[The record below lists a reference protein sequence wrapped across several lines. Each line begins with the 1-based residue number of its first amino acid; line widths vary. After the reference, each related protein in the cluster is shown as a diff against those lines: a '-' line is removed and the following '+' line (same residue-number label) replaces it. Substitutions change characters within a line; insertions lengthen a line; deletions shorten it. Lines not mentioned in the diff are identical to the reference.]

1 MAADTESV
9 SREEHAMPDVA
20 VNSDTTA
27 QTSSGLLNDFSQ
39 LQDKLSEVRSKIQNL
54 LSDGYRTPAAQQKFQ
69 PYFDQF
75 AKGFDQVN
83 QSLQGIGQY
92 VKNVGDAFDSTDTQ
106 LGSSL
111 PSS

>member
-1 MAADTESV
+1 
-9 SREEHAMPDVA
+9 MPDFA

-27 QTSSGLLNDFSQ
+27 QTSSALLNDFSQ
-39 LQDKLSEVRSKIQNL
+39 LTDKLTEVRGKIQNL

-69 PYFDQF
+69 PFFDEF

-92 VKNVGDAFDSTDTQ
+92 VKSVGDAFDSTDNQ

-111 PSS
+111 PSN

>member
-1 MAADTESV
+1 
-9 SREEHAMPDVA
+9 MPDFA

-27 QTSSGLLNDFSQ
+27 STSADLLNSFSQ
-39 LQDKLSEVRSKIQNL
+39 LQDQLTQVRGKIQSL
-54 LSDGYRTPAAQQKFQ
+54 LSDGYQTPAAQQKFQ
-69 PYFDQF
+69 PFFEEF

-92 VKNVGDAFDSTDTQ
+92 VKSVGDAFDNTDSQ

-111 PSS
+111 PS